1 MTAAIVMTVIDERRG
16 GVRCG
21 VRPDPLQ
28 DVRFWSQKRTF
39 NSAGVTG
46 YVMFMDLSIFGQ

>member
-1 MTAAIVMTVIDERRG
+1 MTAAIVMTVIDERRS